1 MEQLLG
7 LVLISFAVTSLVMVP
22 FIDLLY
28 FLRRKYKTF
37 SHNALTSDTPIH
49 HQLLKGKD
57 IDTPVGG
64 GIPIILVLVLL
75 STVVTYFTHYSFT
88 NDFFVLIVTLITF
101 GFIGFL
107 DDGRKIFTSISGK
120 YSGIRGRYILVLQI
134 IFAFLVGFLLYYFIG
149 IDNIYIPVIGNIIL
163 GYWYIPVAAFAIIS
177 FANAYN
183 ISDGLDGLSSGL
195 LMICLFAFLILAGA
209 VFNESLSIFVGLW
222 VGALIAYLYFN
233 VFPARIYLGDAGAY
247 GFGATLAVVGL
258 LTGKLIGLGVIGGMF
273 VLIVAS
279 SAIQLFS
286 KKFFKRKVFPVAPIH
301 MYFKYIG
308 WEEPKIVARFWL
320 AGIIFAILGLWLS
333 LLSQ

>member
-7 LVLISFAVTSLVMVP
+7 LVLIAFAVTSLVMVP
-22 FIDLLY
+22 FIDVLY
-28 FLRRKYKTF
+28 FLRRKYKKI
-37 SHNALTSDTPIH
+37 SHNALSSNTPIH
-49 HQLLKGKD
+49 NQLLKGKD

-64 GIPIILVLVLL
+64 GIPVILVLVLL
-75 STVVTYFTHYSFT
+75 STIITYFTNYRFT
-88 NDFFVLIVTLITF
+88 NDFFVLIFTILSF
-101 GFIGFL
+101 GLIGFL
-107 DDGRKIFTSISGK
+107 DDFRKVFANFNGK
-120 YSGIRGRYILVLQI
+120 YAGLRGRYILVLQL
-134 IFAFLVGFLLYYFIG
+134 IFAFVVALLLYYSIG
-149 IDNIYIPVIGNIIL
+149 IDNIFVPVFGNIIL
-163 GYWYIPVAAFAIIS
+163 GLWYIPLAAFAIIS

-195 LMICLFAFLILAGA
+195 LLICLFAFLILAGT

-222 VGALIAYLYFN
+222 IGALIAYLYFN

-258 LTGKLIGLGVIGGMF
+258 LTGKMIGLGVIGGMY
-273 VLIVAS
+273 VLIVGS
-279 SAIQLFS
+279 SLIQIFS
-286 KKFFKRKVFPVAPIH
+286 KKVLKKKAFPVAPIH

-320 AGIIFAILGLWLS
+320 AGIIFAVLGLWLA

>member
-1 MEQLLG
+1 MT
-7 LVLISFAVTSLVMVP
+7 ALVMVP

-88 NDFFVLIVTLITF
+88 NDFFVLIVTLLTF

-134 IFAFLVGFLLYYFIG
+134 IFAFLVGFLLYY
-149 IDNIYIPVIGNIIL
+149 
-163 GYWYIPVAAFAIIS
+163 
-177 FANAYN
+177 
-183 ISDGLDGLSSGL
+183 
-195 LMICLFAFLILAGA
+195 
-209 VFNESLSIFVGLW
+209 SI
-222 VGALIAYLYFN
+222 
-233 VFPARIYLGDAGAY
+233 
-247 GFGATLAVVGL
+247 
-258 LTGKLIGLGVIGGMF
+258 
-273 VLIVAS
+273 
-279 SAIQLFS
+279 
-286 KKFFKRKVFPVAPIH
+286 
-301 MYFKYIG
+301 
-308 WEEPKIVARFWL
+308 
-320 AGIIFAILGLWLS
+320 
-333 LLSQ
+333 